1 MIKVRAAVISG
12 GPIQSARLNEAHLNM
27 LWFN

>member
-1 MIKVRAAVISG
+1 MIKVRAAVIG